1 MGIVRRRKLKD
12 KLSDTATQQLVG
24 KYTCISCSR
33 NFSSKDALVGHKAQ
47 CLGPGTA
54 LVRSRK
60 GTTAVA
66 AAELNF
72 LYNNIP
78 IEENLETNLG
88 TIKGVK
94 TFRYLGMDITATDET
109 HVNTFARIRAAQKT
123 LRKLQPILRSNM
135 LTARRKKN
143 IVKALVVSKIQ
154 YGSEFWN
161 LENKDTSKAL
171 NKLSRDIKRTLLQP
185 NPTQPLEHT
194 KQANTLKAGD
204 INILKILKEK
214 QKGWLETCTTAEMD
228 MELAESSRKLE
239 AYLFPQTATPTEDLN
254 VPLEH
259 IREELEHHEPPP
271 PLHPP
276 PPGENMLT
284 PSQTTPQ
291 TTP

>member
-12 KLSDTATQQLVG
+12 KLSDTAIRQLVN
-24 KYTCISCSR
+24 KHTCTSCSR
-33 NFSSKDALVGHKAQ
+33 NFSSKDALVRHKAQ

-54 LVRSRK
+54 LVRSRR

-66 AAELNF
+66 AAELKF

-94 TFRYLGMDITATDET
+94 TFRYLGVHITATAET
-109 HVNTFARIRAAQKT
+109 HVNPSARIRAAQET
-123 LRKLQPILRSNM
+123 FRKL
-135 LTARRKKN
+135 
-143 IVKALVVSKIQ
+143 
-154 YGSEFWN
+154 
-161 LENKDTSKAL
+161 
-171 NKLSRDIKRTLLQP
+171 DIKRTLLQP

-194 KQANTLKAGD
+194 KKANILKAGD

-214 QKGWLETCTTAEMD
+214 QKSWLETCTTTEMD

-254 VPLEH
+254 IPLEH
-259 IREELEHHEPPP
+259 IGEELEHHEPRP

-284 PSQTTPQ
+284 PPQTTPQ

>member
-1 MGIVRRRKLKD
+1 MGIVRGRKLKD
-12 KLSDTATQQLVG
+12 KLSDTAIQQLVN
-24 KYTCISCSR
+24 KHTCTSCSR

-60 GTTAVA
+60 DTTAVA

-72 LYNNIP
+72 LYSNIP

-94 TFRYLGMDITATDET
+94 TFRYLGVDITATAET
-109 HVNTFARIRAAQKT
+109 HVNPSARIRSAQET

-143 IVKALVVSKIQ
+143 IVKALV
-154 YGSEFWN
+154 
-161 LENKDTSKAL
+161 KA
-171 NKLSRDIKRTLLQP
+171 NI
-185 NPTQPLEHT
+185 
-194 KQANTLKAGD
+194 LKAGD
-204 INILKILKEK
+204 INILKKLKEK
-214 QKGWLETCTTAEMD
+214 QKSWLETCTTTEMD

-259 IREELEHHEPPP
+259 TREEPEHHEPRP
-271 PLHPP
+271 PLYPP

-284 PSQTTPQ
+284 PPQ

>member
-12 KLSDTATQQLVG
+12 KLSDTAIQQLVN
-24 KYTCISCSR
+24 KHTCTSCCR

-47 CLGPGTA
+47 CLGPATA

-78 IEENLETNLG
+78 IEEELETNLE
-88 TIKGVK
+88 TIKEVK
-94 TFRYLGMDITATDET
+94 TFKYLGVDITAET
-109 HVNTFARIRAAQKT
+109 HVNPSARIRSAQET

-161 LENKDTSKAL
+161 LENKDTYKAL
-171 NKLSRDIKRTLLQP
+171 KKLSRDIKRALLEP
-185 NPTQPLEHT
+185 NQARPLEHT
-194 KQANTLKAGD
+194 KKANILKAGD

-214 QKGWLETCTTAEMD
+214 QKSSLKTCATAEMNI
-228 MELAESSRKLE
+228 ELAETSRKLE
-239 AYLFPQTATPTEDLN
+239 TYLFPQTATPTEKLN

-259 IREELEHHEPPP
+259 IREELEHHEPRS

-276 PPGENMLT
+276 PPGENMLAT
-284 PSQTTPQ
+284 PQTTPQ

>member
-1 MGIVRRRKLKD
+1 M
-12 KLSDTATQQLVG
+12 
-24 KYTCISCSR
+24 
-33 NFSSKDALVGHKAQ
+33 
-47 CLGPGTA
+47 
-54 LVRSRK
+54 
-60 GTTAVA
+60 
-66 AAELNF
+66 
-72 LYNNIP
+72 
-78 IEENLETNLG
+78 
-88 TIKGVK
+88 
-94 TFRYLGMDITATDET
+94 
-109 HVNTFARIRAAQKT
+109 
-123 LRKLQPILRSNM
+123 
-135 LTARRKKN
+135 
-143 IVKALVVSKIQ
+143 
-154 YGSEFWN
+154 
-161 LENKDTSKAL
+161 ENKDTSKAL

-204 INILKILKEK
+204 TNILKILKEK
-214 QKGWLETCTTAEMD
+214 QKSWLEICTTTEMD

-284 PSQTTPQ
+284 PPQTTPQ

>member
-1 MGIVRRRKLKD
+1 
-12 KLSDTATQQLVG
+12 
-24 KYTCISCSR
+24 
-33 NFSSKDALVGHKAQ
+33 
-47 CLGPGTA
+47 
-54 LVRSRK
+54 
-60 GTTAVA
+60 
-66 AAELNF
+66 
-72 LYNNIP
+72 
-78 IEENLETNLG
+78 
-88 TIKGVK
+88 
-94 TFRYLGMDITATDET
+94 
-109 HVNTFARIRAAQKT
+109 
-123 LRKLQPILRSNM
+123 M

-171 NKLSRDIKRTLLQP
+171 KKLSRDIKRTLLQP

-194 KQANTLKAGD
+194 KKANILKAGD

-214 QKGWLETCTTAEMD
+214 QKSWLETCTTTEMD
-228 MELAESSRKLE
+228 MELTESSRKLE

-259 IREELEHHEPPP
+259 TREEPEHHEPCP

-284 PSQTTPQ
+284 PPQ